1 METNMETLYIEAS
14 SIECSEERREISGL
28 IVPMGT
34 GEVGYTNLGGAV
46 FEKGSIDIS
55 EPTKV
60 KLLSQHNMKKPVG
73 RMISAEY
80 REGQGIFATFKLSRS
95 TGGSDALIQAQEGL
109 VSGLSIGAEIIAS
122 KPSRD
127 GHMVVSS
134 AKLKEVS
141 LVTEPAFKSA
151 QVLSIAAS
159 EQTDAAASAIDTAIE
174 QLQLAPEDTTAAEI
188 LLDSVKQIIDNNPT
202 TESETVVSDT
212 TVEATPVEAAAV
224 EAARPTVTAMAYT
237 KPRIDLSNEAF
248 LENSIRAQ
256 FGDENARQYLAAAS
270 DTTTTEV
277 AGLVP
282 TRQLTEIINNKST
295 AGRPSIDA
303 ISTGTL
309 PDAGMKFQIPRVKTV
324 PTTATTAEGA
334 AFSDTQ
340 VEIEYL
346 DVDVFKTAGMQLF
359 DVEVLDRTSP
369 AFFAELQSL
378 MADAYAKSTNVA
390 VRTAIQTGATADGT
404 AITLP
409 WDGAEMA
416 GFIARASDSIYTNT
430 LRFAQSVI
438 VSPTQWANIM
448 GMVDS
453 SNRPLFVASQ
463 PQNAAGSVSQSLR
476 GSLLG
481 LELYVDYSLTGAADG
496 SIIVVNRDSY
506 TWYESPRL
514 QLRADKVGT
523 GKVEVGYYGY
533 GAIATKAAAGA
544 FKFNV
549 A

>member
-1 METNMETLYIEAS
+1 METLYIEAS
-14 SIECSEERREISGL
+14 SIECSEDRREISGK
-28 IVPMGT
+28 IVPLGT
-34 GEVGYTNLGGAV
+34 GEIGNTNLGAYT
-46 FEKGSIDIS
+46 FAAGSIEIAD
-55 EPTKV
+55 PTKI
-60 KLLSQHNMKKPVG
+60 KLLSQHDMKKPVG
-73 RMISAEY
+73 RMIAAET
-80 REGQGIFATFKLSRS
+80 REDGIYATFKLSRS
-95 TGGSDALIQAQEGL
+95 QAGADALIMAAEGL

-127 GHMVVSS
+127 GHTVVTA

-151 QVLSIAAS
+151 EVLEIAA
-159 EQTDAAASAIDTAIE
+159 EE
-174 QLQLAPEDTTAAEI
+174 APAEAVEET
-188 LLDSVKQIIDNNPT
+188 LP
-202 TESETVVSDT
+202 TESETVVEDT

-224 EAARPTVTAMAYT
+224 EAAAPTIKAMAYT
-237 KPRIDLSNEAF
+237 RPRIDTNPAVF
-248 LENSIRAQ
+248 LENAVRASL
-256 FGDENARQYLAAAS
+256 GDESARQYLSAAS
-270 DTTTTEV
+270 DTDTTDV

-295 AGRPSIDA
+295 SGRPSIDA
-303 ISTGTL
+303 ISAGTL
-309 PDAGMKFQIPRVKTV
+309 PDAGFKFQIPRVKAV
-324 PTTATTAEGA
+324 PTVAETAEKA

-346 DVDVFKTAGMQLF
+346 DVDVKKYAGMQLF

-378 MADAYAKSTNVA
+378 MADAYAKATNVA
-390 VRTAIQTGATADGT
+390 VRTAIQTGASADGT

-438 VSPTQWANIM
+438 VSPTQWSNIM
-448 GMVDS
+448 GMVDGQ
-453 SNRPLFVASQ
+453 NRPLFIASQ

-481 LELYVDYSLTGAADG
+481 LDLYVDYSLTGVADG

-523 GKVEVGYYGY
+523 GQVEVGYYGY

-544 FKFNV
+544 FKFNN
-549 A
+549 AA

>member
-1 METNMETLYIEAS
+1 METLYIEAA
-14 SIECSEERREISGL
+14 SIECSEDRREISGK

-34 GEVGYTNLGGAV
+34 GEIGNTNLGAYV
-46 FEKGSIDIS
+46 FEAGSIEITD
-55 EPTKV
+55 PTKI
-60 KLLSQHNMKKPVG
+60 KLLSQHDMKKPVG
-73 RMISAEY
+73 RMIAAET
-80 REGQGIFATFKLSRS
+80 RADGIYATFKLSKS
-95 TGGSDALIQAQEGL
+95 SGGNDALIMASEGL
-109 VSGLSIGAEIIAS
+109 VSGLSIGAEIKAS

-127 GHMVVSS
+127 GYTVVT
-134 AKLKEVS
+134 AATLKEVS

-151 QVLSIAAS
+151 QVLEIAA
-159 EQTDAAASAIDTAIE
+159 EEVTPVEETIQ
-174 QLQLAPEDTTAAEI
+174 P
-188 LLDSVKQIIDNNPT
+188 
-202 TESETVVSDT
+202 TESETVVEDT
-212 TVEATPVEAAAV
+212 TPVEATPSVEAAAV
-224 EAARPTVTAMAYT
+224 EAARPTVTAAYYAT
-237 KPRIDLSNEAF
+237 PRINTAPEVF
-248 LENSIRAQ
+248 LENAVRAA
-256 FGDENARQYLAAAS
+256 FGDESARQYLAAAS
-270 DTTTTEV
+270 DTDTTDV

-295 AGRPSIDA
+295 SGRPSIDA
-303 ISTGTL
+303 ISAGTL
-309 PDAGMKFQIPRVKTV
+309 PDAGFKFQIPRVKTV
-324 PTTATTAEGA
+324 PTVAETAEKA

-346 DVDVFKTAGMQLF
+346 DVDVKKFAGMQLF

-378 MADAYAKSTNVA
+378 MADAYAKATNVFA
-390 VRTAIQTGATADGT
+390 RTAIQTGATADLT

-416 GFIARASDSIYTNT
+416 GFIARASDSIYSNT

-438 VSPTQWANIM
+438 VSPTQWSNIM

-453 SNRPLFVASQ
+453 SNRPIFTATN
-463 PQNAAGSVSQSLR
+463 PMNAAGSVSQSLR
-476 GSLLG
+476 GNLLG
-481 LELYVDYSLTGAADG
+481 LDLYVDYSLTGVADG

-523 GKVEVGYYGY
+523 GQVEVGYYGY

-544 FKFNV
+544 FKFNN
-549 A
+549 AA

>member
-1 METNMETLYIEAS
+1 METLYIEAS
-14 SIECSEERREISGL
+14 SIECSEDRREISGK

-34 GEVGYTNLGGAV
+34 GEIGKTNLGAYT
-46 FEKGSIDIS
+46 FAAGSIEIEDVSAI
-55 EPTKV
+55 
-60 KLLSQHNMKKPVG
+60 KLFSMHDMKKPIG
-73 RMISAEY
+73 RMTASET
-80 REGQGIFATFKLSRS
+80 REDGIYATFKLSRS
-95 TGGSDALIQAQEGL
+95 SAGTDALVMAQEGL

-122 KPSRD
+122 KPSRN
-127 GHMVVSS
+127 GHTVVSS
-134 AKLKEVS
+134 AKLTEVS

-151 QVLSIAAS
+151 QVLEIAA
-159 EQTDAAASAIDTAIE
+159 EE
-174 QLQLAPEDTTAAEI
+174 APAEAVEET
-188 LLDSVKQIIDNNPT
+188 LP
-202 TESETVVSDT
+202 TESETVVEDT

-224 EAARPTVTAMAYT
+224 EASAPTIKAMAYT
-237 KPRIDLSNEAF
+237 KPRIDTAPAVY
-248 LENSIRAQ
+248 LEQSIRASL
-256 FGDENARQYLAAAS
+256 GDDSAREYLAAAAS
-270 DTTTTEV
+270 DTDTADV

-303 ISTGTL
+303 ISSGTL
-309 PDAGMKFQIPRVKTV
+309 PDAGFKFQIPRVKTL
-324 PTTATTAEGA
+324 PTVAETAEKA
-334 AFSDTQ
+334 AFSDEQ

-346 DVDVFKTAGMQLF
+346 DVDVKKYAGMQQF

-378 MADAYAKSTNVA
+378 MADAYAKATNVA
-390 VRTAIQTGATADGT
+390 VRTAIQTGASADGT

-438 VSPTQWANIM
+438 VSPTQWSNIM
-448 GMVDS
+448 GMVDTA
-453 SNRPLFVASQ
+453 NRPLFMASQ

-481 LELYVDYSLTGAADG
+481 LDLYVDYSLTGVADG
-496 SIIVVNRDSY
+496 SILVVNRDSY

-523 GKVEVGYYGY
+523 GRVEVGYYGY

-544 FKFNV
+544 FKFNN
-549 A
+549 AA

>member
-1 METNMETLYIEAS
+1 MEAMTNMETLYIEAA
-14 SIECSEERREISGL
+14 SIECSEERREISGK

-34 GEVGYTNLGGAV
+34 GEVGNTNLGGVV
-46 FEKGSIDIS
+46 FEAGSIDIADVS
-55 EPTKV
+55 KI
-60 KLLSQHNMKKPVG
+60 KLLSQHDMKKPVG
-73 RMISAEY
+73 RMTAAEV
-80 REGQGIFATFKLSRS
+80 REDGIYATFKLSRS
-95 TGGSDALIQAQEGL
+95 TGGNDALIQAQEGL

-127 GHMVVSS
+127 GHTVVSKAS
-134 AKLKEVS
+134 LKEVS
-141 LVTEPAFKSA
+141 LVTEAAFKSA
-151 QVLSIAAS
+151 AVTEIRAEENPL
-159 EQTDAAASAIDTAIE
+159 IE
-174 QLQLAPEDTTAAEI
+174 E
-188 LLDSVKQIIDNNPT
+188 NPT
-202 TESETVVSDT
+202 QPESEP
-212 TVEATPVEAAAV
+212 TVEETTQAEAPAVEAAAV
-224 EAARPTVTAMAYT
+224 EAARPTVAASHYASHYAT
-237 KPRIDLSNEAF
+237 PRIDTNPAVF
-248 LENSIRAQ
+248 LENAVRASL
-256 FGDENARQYLAAAS
+256 GDDNARQYLAAAS
-270 DTTTTEV
+270 DTDTTDV

-295 AGRPSIDA
+295 SGRPSIDA
-303 ISTGTL
+303 ISAGTL
-309 PDAGMKFQIPRVKTV
+309 PDAGFKFQIPRVKAV
-324 PTTATTAEGA
+324 PTVAETAEKA

-346 DVDVFKTAGMQLF
+346 DVDVKKYAGMQLF

-378 MADAYAKSTNVA
+378 MADAYAKATNVA
-390 VRTAIQTGATADGT
+390 VRTAIQTGASADGT

-438 VSPTQWANIM
+438 VSPTQWSNIM
-448 GMVDS
+448 GMVDGQ
-453 SNRPLFVASQ
+453 NRPLFIASQ

-481 LELYVDYSLTGAADG
+481 LDLYVDYSLTGVADG

-506 TWYESPRL
+506 TWYESSRL

-523 GKVEVGYYGY
+523 GQVEVGYYGY

-544 FKFNV
+544 FKFNN
-549 A
+549 AA

>member
-1 METNMETLYIEAS
+1 METLYIEAS
-14 SIECSEERREISGL
+14 SIECSEERREISGK

-34 GEVGYTNLGGAV
+34 GEIGNTNLGAYV
-46 FEKGSIDIS
+46 FEAGSIEITDPSKI
-55 EPTKV
+55 
-60 KLLSQHNMKKPVG
+60 KLLSQHDIKKPVG
-73 RMISAEY
+73 RMVSAE
-80 REGQGIFATFKLSRS
+80 EKPDGIYATFKLSRS
-95 TGGSDALIQAQEGL
+95 QAGTDSLIMASEGL
-109 VSGLSIGAEIIAS
+109 VSGLSIGAEVISS
-122 KPSRD
+122 KPSRN
-127 GHMVVSS
+127 GHTVVTA

-151 QVLSIAAS
+151 QVLEIAA
-159 EQTDAAASAIDTAIE
+159 E
-174 QLQLAPEDTTAAEI
+174 EI
-188 LLDSVKQIIDNNPT
+188 IPVEETPQ
-202 TESETVVSDT
+202 TESETVVEDT

-224 EAARPTVTAMAYT
+224 EAARPTVTAMIYS
-237 KPRIDLSNEAF
+237 KPRINLSNEVY

-256 FGDENARQYLAAAS
+256 LGDENARQYLRAAS

-282 TRQLTEIINNKST
+282 TRQLTEIINGKST
-295 AGRPSIDA
+295 AGRPAIDA

-309 PDAGMKFQIPRVKTV
+309 PDAGMKFQIPRVKAV
-324 PTTATTAEGA
+324 PTVAVAAEKG

-346 DVDVFKTAGMQLF
+346 DVTVKKYAGMQLF

-378 MADAYAKSTNVA
+378 MADAYSKATNTA
-390 VRTAIQTGATADGT
+390 VNAALATGGTADAT

-416 GFIARASDSIYTNT
+416 GFIARASDSIYSNT
-430 LRFAQSVI
+430 FKFATGVI
-438 VSPTQWANIM
+438 VSPTQWSNIM

-453 SNRPLFVASQ
+453 SNRPLFIASQ

-481 LELYVDYSLTGAADG
+481 LDLYVDYTITGVADN

-523 GKVEVGYYGY
+523 GQVEVGYYGY
-533 GAIATKAAAGA
+533 GAIATKIGAGA
-544 FKFNV
+544 FRFNN
-549 A
+549 AA

>member
-1 METNMETLYIEAS
+1 METLYIEAS
-14 SIECSEERREISGL
+14 AIECSEERREISGL

-34 GEVGYTNLGGAV
+34 GEVGHTNLGGAV
-46 FEKGSIDIS
+46 FEANSIDVTDIS
-55 EPTKV
+55 KIR
-60 KLLSQHNMKKPVG
+60 LLSQHDMKKPVG
-73 RMISAEY
+73 RMTAAEV
-80 REGQGIFATFKLSRS
+80 RPDGIYATFKLSRS
-95 TGGSDALIQAQEGL
+95 TGGNDALIQAQEGL
-109 VSGLSIGAEIIAS
+109 VSGLSIGAEIIKS

-127 GHMVVSS
+127 GHIVVSA
-134 AKLKEVS
+134 AKLREVS

-151 QVLSIAAS
+151 QVLEIAA
-159 EQTDAAASAIDTAIE
+159 E
-174 QLQLAPEDTTAAEI
+174 EI
-188 LLDSVKQIIDNNPT
+188 TPVEETPT
-202 TESETVVSDT
+202 TESETVAVENT
-212 TVEATPVEAAAV
+212 PTVEATPVEAAAV
-224 EAARPTVTAMAYT
+224 EASAPVVKAMHYTA
-237 KPRIDLSNEAF
+237 PRIDLSNEAF

-270 DTTTTEV
+270 DVTTTDV

-309 PDAGMKFQIPRVKTV
+309 PDAGFKFQIPRVKTV
-324 PTTATTAEGA
+324 PTVAETAEGA
-334 AFSDTQ
+334 AFSDTE

-346 DVDVFKTAGMQLF
+346 DVDVKKYAGMQLF

-378 MADAYAKSTNVA
+378 MADAYAKATNVA
-390 VRTAIQTGATADGT
+390 VRTAIQTGATADST
-404 AITLP
+404 TITLP

-430 LRFAQSVI
+430 LRFASGVI
-438 VSPTQWANIM
+438 VSPTQWSNIM

-453 SNRPLFVASQ
+453 QNRPLFIASQ
-463 PQNAAGSVSQSLR
+463 PQNAAGNVSQSLR

-481 LELYVDYSLTGAADG
+481 LDLYVDYSLKGVADG
-496 SIIVVNRDSY
+496 SIIVVNRESF
-506 TWYESPRL
+506 TWYESSRL

-533 GAIATKAAAGA
+533 GAIATKVPSAGGA
-544 FKFNV
+544 FKFNN
-549 A
+549 AA

>member
-1 METNMETLYIEAS
+1 METLYIEAS
-14 SIECSEERREISGL
+14 TIECSEERREISGK

-34 GEVGYTNLGGAV
+34 GEVGNTNLGAYV
-46 FEKGSIDIS
+46 FEAGSIDIADVS
-55 EPTKV
+55 KI
-60 KLLSQHNMKKPVG
+60 KLLSQHDMKKPVG
-73 RMISAEY
+73 RMIAAET
-80 REGQGIFATFKLSRS
+80 REDGIYATFKLSRS
-95 TGGSDALIQAQEGL
+95 TGGNDALIQAQEGL
-109 VSGLSIGAEIIAS
+109 VSGLSVGAEIVSS
-122 KPSRD
+122 KPSRN
-127 GHMVVSS
+127 GYTVVTA

-151 QVLSIAAS
+151 QVLEIAA
-159 EQTDAAASAIDTAIE
+159 EEVDT
-174 QLQLAPEDTTAAEI
+174 PAE
-188 LLDSVKQIIDNNPT
+188 PT
-202 TESETVVSDT
+202 QPTESETVAVENT
-212 TVEATPVEAAAV
+212 PTVEATPVEAAAV
-224 EAARPTVTAMAYT
+224 EASAPVVKAMHYAA
-237 KPRIDLSNEAF
+237 PRIDTAPHVF
-248 LENSIRAQ
+248 LEQSIRASL
-256 FGDENARQYLAAAS
+256 GDENARQYLAAAS
-270 DTTTTEV
+270 DTDTTDV

-309 PDAGMKFQIPRVKTV
+309 PDAGFKFQIPRVKAV
-324 PTTATTAEGA
+324 PTVAETAEKA

-346 DVDVFKTAGMQLF
+346 DVTVKKYAGMQLF

-378 MADAYAKSTNVA
+378 MADAYAKSTNSA
-390 VRTAIQTGATADGT
+390 VNAALTAGGTLDGT
-404 AITLP
+404 TTTLP

-430 LRFAQSVI
+430 LRFATGVI

-448 GMVDS
+448 GMVDTA
-453 SNRPLFVASQ
+453 NRPLFIATQ

-481 LELYVDYSLTGAADG
+481 LDLFVDYTITGEADN
-496 SIIVVNRDSY
+496 SILVVNRDSY

-523 GKVEVGYYGY
+523 GQVEVGYYGY
-533 GAIATKAAAGA
+533 GAIATKAGAGA
-544 FKFNV
+544 FRFNK

>member
-1 METNMETLYIEAS
+1 METLYIEAS

-34 GEVGYTNLGGAV
+34 GEVGHTNLGGAV
-46 FEKGSIDIS
+46 FEAGSIDITDIS
-55 EPTKV
+55 KI
-60 KLLSQHNMKKPVG
+60 KLLSQHDMKKPVG
-73 RMISAEY
+73 RMTAAEV
-80 REGQGIFATFKLSRS
+80 RPDGIYATFKLSRS
-95 TGGSDALIQAQEGL
+95 TGGNDALIQAQEGL

-122 KPSRD
+122 KPSRN
-127 GHMVVSS
+127 GHMVVTA

-151 QVLSIAAS
+151 QVLEIAA
-159 EQTDAAASAIDTAIE
+159 E
-174 QLQLAPEDTTAAEI
+174 EI
-188 LLDSVKQIIDNNPT
+188 IPVEETPQ
-202 TESETVVSDT
+202 TESETVVEDT

-237 KPRIDLSNEAF
+237 KPRINLSNEVF
-248 LENSIRAQ
+248 LENAVRAQ
-256 FGDENARQYLAAAS
+256 LGDDNARQYLAAAS

-309 PDAGMKFQIPRVKTV
+309 PDAGMKFQIPRVKAV
-324 PTTATTAEGA
+324 PTVAAAAEKG

-346 DVDVFKTAGMQLF
+346 DVNVAKYAGMQLF

-378 MADAYAKSTNVA
+378 MADAYAKATNVA

-416 GFIARASDSIYTNT
+416 GFIARASDSIYTAT
-430 LRFAQSVI
+430 LRFASGVI
-438 VSPTQWANIM
+438 VSPTQWSNIM

-453 SNRPLFVASQ
+453 SNRPLFIAAQ
-463 PQNAAGSVSQSLR
+463 PQNAAGNVSQSLR

-481 LELYVDYSLTGAADG
+481 LDLYVDYSLTGVADG
-496 SIIVVNRDSY
+496 SIVVVNREAF

-523 GKVEVGYYGY
+523 GQVEVGYYGY
-533 GAIATKAAAGA
+533 GAIATKVPSAGGA
-544 FKFNV
+544 FKFNN
-549 A
+549 AA

>member
-1 METNMETLYIEAS
+1 METLYIEAS

-34 GEVGYTNLGGAV
+34 GEIGHTNLGGAV
-46 FEKGSIDIS
+46 FEAGSIDVTDIS
-55 EPTKV
+55 KI
-60 KLLSQHNMKKPVG
+60 KLLSQHDMKKPVG
-73 RMISAEY
+73 RMTAAEV
-80 REGQGIFATFKLSRS
+80 RPDGIYATFKLSRS
-95 TGGSDALIQAQEGL
+95 TGGNDALIQAQEGL
-109 VSGLSIGAEIIAS
+109 VSGLSIGAEILAS
-122 KPSRD
+122 KPSRS
-127 GHMVVSS
+127 GHMVVTA

-151 QVLSIAAS
+151 QVLEIAAEES
-159 EQTDAAASAIDTAIE
+159 LPVEET
-174 QLQLAPEDTTAAEI
+174 LP
-188 LLDSVKQIIDNNPT
+188 
-202 TESETVVSDT
+202 TESETVVEDT

-270 DTTTTEV
+270 DVTTTDV

-324 PTTATTAEGA
+324 PTVAVAAEGG
-334 AFSDTQ
+334 AFDDTE

-346 DVDVFKTAGMQLF
+346 DVDVKKYAGMQLF

-369 AFFAELQSL
+369 AFFSELQSL
-378 MADAYAKSTNVA
+378 MADAYAKATNVA
-390 VRTAIQTGATADGT
+390 VRTALQAGATADAT
-404 AITLP
+404 TITLP

-430 LRFAQSVI
+430 LRFASGVI
-438 VSPTQWANIM
+438 VSPTQWSNIM

-453 SNRPLFVASQ
+453 QNRPLFIASQ
-463 PQNAAGSVSQSLR
+463 PQNAAGNVSQSLR

-481 LELYVDYSLTGAADG
+481 LDLYVDYSLTGVADG
-496 SIIVVNRDSY
+496 SLIVVNRESF
-506 TWYESPRL
+506 TWYESNRL

-533 GAIATKAAAGA
+533 GAIATKVPSAGGA
-544 FKFNV
+544 FKFNN
-549 A
+549 AA

>member
-1 METNMETLYIEAS
+1 MTTLYIEAA
-14 SIECSEERREISGL
+14 SIECSEERREISGK

-34 GEVGYTNLGGAV
+34 GEIGNTNLGAYV
-46 FEKGSIDIS
+46 FEAGSIDIADVS
-55 EPTKV
+55 KI
-60 KLLSQHNMKKPVG
+60 KLLSQHDMKKPIG
-73 RMISAEY
+73 RMTAAEV
-80 REGQGIFATFKLSRS
+80 REDGIYATFKLSRS
-95 TGGSDALIQAQEGL
+95 TGGNDALIQAQEGL
-109 VSGLSIGAEIIAS
+109 VSGLSVGAEIVTS
-122 KPSRD
+122 KPSRN
-127 GHMVVSS
+127 GHTVVTA

-151 QVLSIAAS
+151 QVLEIAAEES
-159 EQTDAAASAIDTAIE
+159 LPVEET
-174 QLQLAPEDTTAAEI
+174 LP
-188 LLDSVKQIIDNNPT
+188 
-202 TESETVVSDT
+202 TESETVVEDT

-270 DTTTTEV
+270 DVTTTDV

-303 ISTGTL
+303 IATGTL

-324 PTTATTAEGA
+324 PTVAEAAEGG
-334 AFSDTQ
+334 AFSDTE

-346 DVDVFKTAGMQLF
+346 DVDVKKYAGMQLF

-369 AFFAELQSL
+369 AFFSELQSL
-378 MADAYAKSTNVA
+378 MADSYAKATNVA
-390 VRTAIQTGATADGT
+390 VRTAIQTGASADAT
-404 AITLP
+404 TITLP

-416 GFIARASDSIYTNT
+416 GFIARASDSIYTAT
-430 LRFAQSVI
+430 LRFATGVI
-438 VSPTQWANIM
+438 VSPTQWSNIM

-453 SNRPLFVASQ
+453 QNRPLFIAAQ
-463 PQNAAGSVSQSLR
+463 PQNAAGNVSQSLR

-481 LELYVDYSLTGAADG
+481 LDLYVDYSLTGVADG
-496 SIIVVNRDSY
+496 SIVVVNRESF
-506 TWYESPRL
+506 TWYESSRL

-533 GAIATKAAAGA
+533 GAIATKVPSAGGA
-544 FKFNV
+544 FKFNN
-549 A
+549 AA

>member
-1 METNMETLYIEAS
+1 MTTLYIEAA
-14 SIECSEERREISGL
+14 SIECSEERREISGK

-34 GEVGYTNLGGAV
+34 GEVGNTNLGAYV
-46 FEKGSIDIS
+46 FEAGSIDIADVS
-55 EPTKV
+55 KI
-60 KLLSQHNMKKPVG
+60 KLLSQHDVKKPIG
-73 RMISAEY
+73 RMTAAEV
-80 REGQGIFATFKLSRS
+80 REDGIYATFKLSRS
-95 TGGSDALIQAQEGL
+95 TGGNEALIQAQEGL
-109 VSGLSIGAEIIAS
+109 VSGLSVGAEIVSS
-122 KPSRD
+122 KPSRA
-127 GHMVVSS
+127 GHTVVTA

-151 QVLSIAAS
+151 QVLEIAA
-159 EQTDAAASAIDTAIE
+159 EEVI
-174 QLQLAPEDTTAAEI
+174 PAEET
-188 LLDSVKQIIDNNPT
+188 PT
-202 TESETVVSDT
+202 TESETVVEET
-212 TVEATPVEAAAV
+212 TPVEATPVEAAAV
-224 EAARPTVTAMAYT
+224 EAARPTISAMAYT
-237 KPRIDLSNEAF
+237 KPRIDTNPAVF

-256 FGDENARQYLAAAS
+256 LGDDNARQYLAAAS

-309 PDAGMKFQIPRVKTV
+309 PDAGFKFQIPRVKAV
-324 PTTATTAEGA
+324 PTVEIEPEKA

-346 DVDVFKTAGMQLF
+346 DVTVRKFAGMQLF

-378 MADAYAKSTNVA
+378 MADAYAKATNTA
-390 VRTAIQTGATADGT
+390 VNAAITTGGTLDGT
-404 AITLP
+404 TITLP
-409 WDGAEMA
+409 FDGAEIA

-453 SNRPLFVASQ
+453 SNRPLFIAAQ

-481 LELYVDYSLTGAADG
+481 LELYVDYTITGEGDN
-496 SIIVVNRDSY
+496 SILVVNRDSY

-523 GKVEVGYYGY
+523 GQVEVGYYGY
-533 GAIATKAAAGA
+533 GAIATKAGAGA
-544 FKFNV
+544 FRFNK

>member
-1 METNMETLYIEAS
+1 MTTLYIEAA
-14 SIECSEERREISGL
+14 SIECSEERREISGK

-34 GEVGYTNLGGAV
+34 GEVGNTNLGAYV
-46 FEKGSIDIS
+46 FEAGSIDIADVS
-55 EPTKV
+55 KI
-60 KLLSQHNMKKPVG
+60 KLLSQHDVKKPIG
-73 RMISAEY
+73 RMTAAEV
-80 REGQGIFATFKLSRS
+80 REDGIYATFKLSRS
-95 TGGSDALIQAQEGL
+95 TGGNDALIQAQEGL
-109 VSGLSIGAEIIAS
+109 VSGLSVGAEIVSS
-122 KPSRD
+122 KPSRA
-127 GHMVVSS
+127 GHTVVTA

-151 QVLSIAAS
+151 QVLEIAA
-159 EQTDAAASAIDTAIE
+159 EEVI
-174 QLQLAPEDTTAAEI
+174 PAEET
-188 LLDSVKQIIDNNPT
+188 PT
-202 TESETVVSDT
+202 TESETVVEET
-212 TVEATPVEAAAV
+212 TPVEATPVEAAAV
-224 EAARPTVTAMAYT
+224 EAARPTISAMAYT
-237 KPRIDLSNEAF
+237 KPRIDTNPAVF

-256 FGDENARQYLAAAS
+256 LGDDNARQYLAAAS

-309 PDAGMKFQIPRVKTV
+309 PDAGFKFQIPRVKAV
-324 PTTATTAEGA
+324 PTVEIEPEKA

-346 DVDVFKTAGMQLF
+346 DVTVRKFAGMQLF

-378 MADAYAKSTNVA
+378 MADAYAKATNTA
-390 VRTAIQTGATADGT
+390 VNAAITTGGTLDAT

-409 WDGAEMA
+409 FDGAEIA

-453 SNRPLFVASQ
+453 SNRPLFMASQ

-481 LELYVDYSLTGAADG
+481 LELYVDYTLTGEADN
-496 SIIVVNRDSY
+496 SILVVNRDSY

-523 GKVEVGYYGY
+523 GQVEVGYYGY
-533 GAIATKAAAGA
+533 GAIATKAGAGA
-544 FKFNV
+544 FRFNK

>member
-1 METNMETLYIEAS
+1 MTTLYIEAA
-14 SIECSEERREISGL
+14 SIECSEERREISGK

-34 GEVGYTNLGGAV
+34 GEVGNTNLGAYV
-46 FEKGSIDIS
+46 FEAGSIDIADVS
-55 EPTKV
+55 KI
-60 KLLSQHNMKKPVG
+60 KLLSQHDVKKPIG
-73 RMISAEY
+73 RMTAAEV
-80 REGQGIFATFKLSRS
+80 REDGIYATFKLSRS
-95 TGGSDALIQAQEGL
+95 TGGNDALIQAQEGL
-109 VSGLSIGAEIIAS
+109 VSGLSVGAEIVSS
-122 KPSRD
+122 KPSRA
-127 GHMVVSS
+127 GHTVVTA

-151 QVLSIAAS
+151 QVLEIAAEES
-159 EQTDAAASAIDTAIE
+159 I
-174 QLQLAPEDTTAAEI
+174 PAEET
-188 LLDSVKQIIDNNPT
+188 PT
-202 TESETVVSDT
+202 TESETVVEET
-212 TVEATPVEAAAV
+212 TPVEATPVEAAAV
-224 EAARPTVTAMAYT
+224 EAARPTVTAMAYS
-237 KPRIDLSNEAF
+237 KPRIDTNPAVF

-256 FGDENARQYLAAAS
+256 LGDDNARQYLAAAS
-270 DTTTTEV
+270 DTDTTDV

-309 PDAGMKFQIPRVKTV
+309 PDAGFKFQIPRVKAV
-324 PTTATTAEGA
+324 PTVAETAEKA

-346 DVDVFKTAGMQLF
+346 DVTVKKYAGMQLF

-378 MADAYAKSTNVA
+378 MADAYAKATNAA
-390 VRTAIQTGATADGT
+390 VNAAITAGGTLDGT

-409 WDGAEMA
+409 FDGAEIA

-453 SNRPLFVASQ
+453 SNRPLFIASQ

-481 LELYVDYSLTGAADG
+481 LELYVDYTLTGEGDN
-496 SIIVVNRDSY
+496 SILVVNRDSY
-506 TWYESPRL
+506 TWFESSRL

-523 GKVEVGYYGY
+523 GQVEVGYYGY
-533 GAIATKAAAGA
+533 GAIATKAGAGA
-544 FKFNV
+544 FRFNK